1 MTTLNINGRRVTVDD
16 SFLSLSP
23 EQQEVT
29 VNEIAG
35 QIGAAP
41 EQAPKQS
48 GAPWYQQAGQAAD
61 DLVRLAANG
70 MTFGYADKLAG
81 ALGGG
86 GTEAERA
93 RSEAARDRSGIAGTV
108 AELGSSIAVP
118 LGAAASGLTLAG
130 RLGTGAMQGLGGLA
144 ARSGLMAAEGA
155 GYGALTAKGYDQDV
169 GTGALLGALGGAGGN
184 VAAEALSSGLSAAAG
199 AFNRKPAIPTR
210 EGIETAADA
219 AYKAAE
225 NAGVTYAPQAVGRLR
240 KDVVSALTDMGYDP
254 ALQPGAA
261 AVLRRLEELEG
272 QNVSLKG
279 LDTLRKVASNGF
291 IPGNKSNNKA
301 ISEIVSRIDDVV
313 SNPVAGDV
321 LVGDGQAGAAA
332 IKEAR
337 SLWSRLAK
345 ADTVEDA
352 LVRADWRAGSTG
364 SGGNVDNASRQNL
377 RRILEKPRGFT
388 RDELAQVE
396 RTVLGTPAQDAL
408 RLAGK
413 LSPSGN
419 GLMAALGVG
428 GSMVNPAIGALSLG
442 GMGAKA
448 MADRMT
454 QKNAEDLIALI
465 LAGGSRAAI
474 QAPKNAVQRFAESE
488 RESLARILM
497 SLGSHEAG
505 APGPLQLTV
514 RPYQP

>member
-23 EQQEVT
+23 EQQEAT

-35 QIGAAP
+35 QIGVAP
-41 EQAPKQS
+41 QQEQQPT
-48 GAPWYQQAGQAAD
+48 APWYQQAGQAAD

-70 MTFGYADKLAG
+70 MTFGYADKMAG
-81 ALGGG
+81 YFGGE

-93 RSEAARDRSGIAGTV
+93 RSEQARDRAGIAGTV
-108 AELGSSIAVP
+108 AELGGSLAVP
-118 LGAAASGLTLAG
+118 LGAASAGATLAG
-130 RLGTGAMQGLGGLA
+130 RFGTGAMQGLGGLA

-219 AYKAAE
+219 AYKAADA
-225 NAGVTYAPQAVGRLR
+225 AGVTYTPQ
-240 KDVVSALTDMGYDP
+240 VVDKLKSNVVDALTDMGYDP

-261 AVLRRLEELEG
+261 AVVRRLEDLTG

-301 ISEIVSRIDDVV
+301 VSEIVAKIDEVV
-313 SNPVAGDV
+313 SNPGAGDV

-332 IKEAR
+332 LKEAR

-345 ADTVEDA
+345 VDKVEDA
-352 LVRADWRAGSTG
+352 LARAELRAASTG

-377 RRILEKPRGFT
+377 RRLLESPRGFT
-388 RDELAQVE
+388 GDERAALDAAA
-396 RTVLGTPAQDAL
+396 RGTPTQNAL

-428 GSMVNPAIGALSLG
+428 GTMVNPSIGALSLG

-448 MADRMT
+448 VADRMT

-465 LAGGSRAAI
+465 LAGGSRAAVD
-474 QAPKNAVQRFAESE
+474 APKNAVQRFAESQ
-488 RESLARILM
+488 RDALSRILM
-497 SLGSHEAG
+497 ALGSHEAG
-505 APGPLQLTV
+505 TPGPLQLTV